1 MALERLDGVAL
12 AFVDEEI
19 QAMLAECAG
28 TLAEERSLERLRALL
43 LQGRQ

>member
-1 MALERLDGVAL
+1 LALERLDGVAL
-12 AFVDEEI
+12 AFDDE
-19 QAMLAECAG
+19 AMLAECAG